1 MWAGAGALLT
11 RPPRPA
17 ATVPLRG
24 TGDAWYEEVKAAV
37 QQEQAR
43 PIWTA
48 EDQVRE
54 GAGQGRAPGKGAGL
68 GGGPGAEEGVSR
80 AEGRVRGGARRAR
93 NRGGAERRVQGRGAG
108 CGCARGRGLGGVPR
122 EEGRVGG
129 GTGTCPGLGLGAAR
143 GLTAS
148 HPQLDGSSEDLELP
162 GRGLD
167 ASSGDLS
174 CDSRANSD
182 CEDTDGVYT
191 DGEGGVYTDGEGG
204 GPHDPHDPQDAEEE
218 PALPA
223 LARSSEPAWVEA
235 HEGLRGHGATAAEW
249 ETQVRAAPGWGPPC
263 VRGPPRPRTLPTGV
277 SAGPSLPCR
286 PGAATRRASGARTAC
301 GECPR
306 HPTAAPRPPAQP
318 GLGDRAP
325 SGGGFPTHGHWA
337 GASSAPESHGV
348 GVGPGE
354 VPPRTP
360 HRGPAPLRPRTYE
373 REALRRKFTRA
384 RDAESSDEGYDWGPA
399 TDL

>member
-1 MWAGAGALLT
+1 MGVCPGAGRRAQ
-11 RPPRPA
+11 
-17 ATVPLRG
+17 G
-24 TGDAWYEEVKAAV
+24 G
-37 QQEQAR
+37 
-43 PIWTA
+43 
-48 EDQVRE
+48 
-54 GAGQGRAPGKGAGL
+54 GACRGRAW
-68 GGGPGAEEGVSR
+68 
-80 AEGRVRGGARRAR
+80 
-93 NRGGAERRVQGRGAG
+93 RRVLGWAWGR
-108 CGCARGRGLGGVPR
+108 
-122 EEGRVGG
+122 
-129 GTGTCPGLGLGAAR
+129 AR

-249 ETQVRAAPGWGPPC
+249 ETQVRAAPGWGPPASRAP
-263 VRGPPRPRTLPTGV
+263 RGPAPSPRV

-301 GECPR
+301 GERPPHARPRSQGSGTGPPRVEASRPTGIGLGLRQPPSPTGSGSARARPR
-306 HPTAAPRPPAQP
+306 HAPRIAA
-318 GLGDRAP
+318 L
-325 SGGGFPTHGHWA
+325 H
-337 GASSAPESHGV
+337 
-348 GVGPGE
+348 
-354 VPPRTP
+354 
-360 HRGPAPLRPRTYE
+360 PLRPRTYE